1 MTIVESTGS
10 PSQSSSGATRASL
23 LSRVRCRE
31 SKAWCEL
38 VELYGPLIAHWC
50 YRFELDSH
58 TTADCVQEVFAAVS
72 RGLPQYRSRNNHGSF
87 RSWLWTITRNRVV
100 DQLRRKQSQGLAR
113 GGTSAMEKLRQIPA
127 ANEDGNSDEPS
138 SDEELKRLAARALE
152 QIRDEFEARSLDIF
166 QRSVIDQVATAVVAA
181 EFNVQPATVRQIRS
195 RILRRL
201 RQQLGDIES

>member
-1 MTIVESTGS
+1 MTTVESTRT

-23 LSRVRCRE
+23 ISRVRCHE

-72 RGLPQYRSRNNHGSF
+72 SGLPQYRSRNNHGSF

-100 DQLRRKQSQGLAR
+100 DQLRRKQSQGLAK
-113 GGTSAMEKLRQIPA
+113 GGTSAMDKLRQIPA
-127 ANEDGNSDEPS
+127 ASEEETADEPS
-138 SDEELKRLAARALE
+138 SDAELKRLVARALD
-152 QIRDEFEARSLDIF
+152 QIRNEFETRSMNIF
-166 QRSVIDQVATAVVAA
+166 QRSVIDQVATAIVAA
-181 EFNVQPATVRQIRS
+181 EFNVQPATVRQTRS